1 MGMTSV
7 MDSSSLRDDGRD
19 MHRMSN
25 VMGRGMST
33 DSDINMLRMDQQMYS
48 NTLMGRNIMGLANMG
63 RNKMGQDSMRHNTMH
78 QDSMGRNMMDRNI
91 YATSSRGMKS
101 DMSNMIGQQMDS
113 NAMGVDMTMNVM
125 GRNMMAQD
133 RNSQMMSHNMMGR
146 QDISPNIMNNM
157 MNSNNRLMGQPIMQQ
172 MQRVPE
178 TYTSTIF
185 F

>member
-1 MGMTSV
+1 MQNG
-7 MDSSSLRDDGRD
+7 
-19 MHRMSN
+19 
-25 VMGRGMST
+25 
-33 DSDINMLRMDQQMYS
+33 MDQQMYS
-48 NTLMGRNIMGLANMG
+48 NTLMGRNIMGLDSMG

-91 YATSSRGMKS
+91 YATSNRGMKS

-125 GRNMMAQD
+125 GRNMM
-133 RNSQMMSHNMMGR
+133 GR
-146 QDISPNIMNNM
+146 QGISPNMMNNM

-172 MQRVPE
+172 MQHVPE
-178 TYTSTIF
+178 AYTSTRF